1 MTVILTAIVA
11 LAALYALAAYIV
23 LPAAWK
29 HHERQ
34 PKLSTKSAV
43 TVTAQNIPGDPI
55 NVGFVGD
62 HEDLVR
68 AMHEAGWFAAD
79 DVTLRSCIGIVG
91 SVLLDRPY
99 STAPVSPLYYDG
111 RVQDLAY
118 QKADGVSAD
127 RRHHVRLWR
136 VIEAGVEGRPI
147 WLGASTFDHGVG
159 LSHYTGQVTHRIAP
173 QIDQEREFL
182 LGDLKTAGM
191 VRSQYSV
198 SGVGPTLTGRNG
210 EGNPYQTDGDI
221 WIAELVAKGQQR
233 SEPPEIL
240 DPPLLVAVKNSVW
253 NALAAA
259 LGR

>member
-1 MTVILTAIVA
+1 MTLILAAVIV

-34 PKLSTKSAV
+34 PGLSAKSAV
-43 TVTAQNIPGDPI
+43 TCTAQNIPGDPI

-62 HEDLVR
+62 HDDLVC

-79 DVTLRSCIGIVG
+79 DVTLRTCVRIIG

-99 STAPVSPLYYDG
+99 STAPVSPLFYDG
-111 RVQDLAY
+111 RVQDLTY

-136 VIEAGVEGRPI
+136 VLEAGAEGRPI
-147 WLGASTFDHGVG
+147 WLGASTFDRGVG
-159 LSHYTGQVTHRIAP
+159 LSHYTAQVTHRIAP

-198 SGVGPTLTGRNG
+198 SGVGPTLTARNG
-210 EGNPYQTDGDI
+210 EGNPYHTDGDI
-221 WIAELVAKGQQR
+221 WIAELVVKGQR
-233 SEPPEIL
+233 RTEPAEIL
-240 DPPLLVAVKNSVW
+240 DPPMLVAVKNSVW
-253 NALAAA
+253 NALTTA